1 MHGFHKEMW
10 GQSVAFFPPNSL
22 LGCQTLDPLPSL
34 PLPQEK
40 GSVRK
45 ALAEGRP
52 HVGRGRPGARGG
64 PLPHRRRPLQ
74 GGPILALLTTTE
86 RVSDASVFAVSP
98 ENASENRPGG
108 HPSIREGI
116 RTVAI
121 FLWRVGGAS
130 HSIFSTTHRV
140 ALQVWSTG
148 PFHDLRLQQK
158 DEIDLRP
165 GPFLGPS
172 APLP

>member
-1 MHGFHKEMW
+1 MDSIKRCGVSQWLF
-10 GQSVAFFPPNSL
+10 SPNRPF
-22 LGCQTLDPLPSL
+22 GCQTLDPLPSL

-52 HVGRGRPGARGG
+52 HVGRGGPGARGG

-98 ENASENRPGG
+98 ENASEERPGV
-108 HPSIREGI
+108 HLSIREGI
-116 RTVAI
+116 RGVAFFVASWRCFSLE
-121 FLWRVGGAS
+121 FLDHPSGRPPGVEHGA
-130 HSIFSTTHRV
+130 V
-140 ALQVWSTG
+140 
-148 PFHDLRLQQK
+148 P
-158 DEIDLRP
+158 RP
-165 GPFLGPS
+165 PAAAEG
-172 APLP
+172 